1 MNTGLE
7 KNKTQAKMHSHFGRT
22 LVMLHDTFTIFSGV
36 QDYAQFVIKS
46 CNEFF
51 HTCIDTYIHIKVCN
65 ELLITEKKILGSRHK
80 WGCY

>member
-1 MNTGLE
+1 MNACFE

-51 HTCIDTYIHIKVCN
+51 HTCIDT
-65 ELLITEKKILGSRHK
+65 
-80 WGCY
+80 